1 MLKGL
6 GDLGNIMKLQKEI
19 KNIQKKLKKVETQGE
34 SLDGS
39 IRATVNGDFRL
50 ISLRI
55 DPDFLK
61 GSDTGRLEE
70 AIMGAVNSAIERN
83 KDFAAQE
90 MSRLTGG
97 MNIPGLTDF
106 LK

>member
-19 KNIQKKLKKVETQGE
+19 KNIQKKLKKIETQGE
-34 SLDGS
+34 SLDGAV
-39 IRATVNGDFRL
+39 RATVDGDFRL
-50 ISLRI
+50 INLRI

-61 GSDTGRLEE
+61 RSDADQLEE
-70 AIMGAVNSAIERN
+70 AIMGAVNSAIERS

-106 LK
+106 FK

>member
-19 KNIQKKLKKVETQGE
+19 KNIQKKLKKIETQGE
-34 SLDGS
+34 SHDGA
-39 IRATVNGDFRL
+39 IRATVDGDFRL
-50 ISLRI
+50 INLSI
-55 DPDFLK
+55 DPDFFK
-61 GSDTGRLEE
+61 RSDTNRLEE
-70 AIMGAVNSAIERN
+70 AIMAAVNSAIEQS

-90 MSRLTGG
+90 MSKLTGG

-106 LK
+106 FK